1 MYFKHNVFF
10 FFSSPLHVGVTTL
23 GTVTGTVSTSLA
35 GAGVHNTA
43 SLATPIN
50 TLGTIATLSSQVI
63 NPGAITMSAAQT
75 SLTAASGLST
85 PTITMQVSV
94 ALDLSNYNKKNAPDR
109 LLS

>member
-1 MYFKHNVFF
+1 M
-10 FFSSPLHVGVTTL
+10 TTL

-94 ALDLSNYNKKNAPDR
+94 AFDLSNYN
-109 LLS
+109 L